1 MSAWALVCGVEVQAS
16 RGDQGAPTKD
26 GVGAV
31 QVGGRSHHDAEV
43 GGVGVVAHV
52 GLHTHTHTRAGGNLL
67 SSVPQLV
74 PARSRHAAAC
84 Y

>member
-1 MSAWALVCGVEVQAS
+1 M
-16 RGDQGAPTKD
+16 
-26 GVGAV
+26 
-31 QVGGRSHHDAEV
+31 GGRSHHDAEV